1 MSKVCKKGSIAY
13 CGYGCIGLIME
24 DEPQE
29 VTYSDGTKGVAY
41 VGIHITDNK
50 YAKFGDP
57 WSSRNPR
64 VICQAG
70 DLDLW
75 TTLVDK
81 SWRYDELCK

>member
-41 VGIHITDNK
+41 VGIHI
-50 YAKFGDP
+50 Y
-57 WSSRNPR
+57 R
-64 VICQAG
+64 
-70 DLDLW
+70 
-75 TTLVDK
+75 
-81 SWRYDELCK
+81 